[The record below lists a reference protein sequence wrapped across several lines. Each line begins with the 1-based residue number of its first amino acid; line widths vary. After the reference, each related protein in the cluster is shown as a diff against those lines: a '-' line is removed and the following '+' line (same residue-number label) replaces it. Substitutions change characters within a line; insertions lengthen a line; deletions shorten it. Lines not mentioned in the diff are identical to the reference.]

1 MGKQRVFG
9 CRFWVL
15 VAQAAAVMLL
25 GEPFCVQGAI
35 LYRDAVL
42 GTNPV
47 IYWPLDETGG
57 PPYPAAVDIAPL
69 AGANNAA
76 YLKHSDTNSVL
87 TLGQAGPRPTDGFLY
102 MPSDNKAPYA
112 NHPMTDQRGAG
123 TLYDALYTT
132 AGVPPT
138 AYTVQVWFKQESLS
152 TEYPTYIFGR
162 ANGIAGDDSQNRD
175 CIGIGS
181 GKFGTTSKKIY
192 FWDGQTVLNS
202 TSPQSVEAGKWYHL
216 VYIRDGNSFTT
227 YLNGKP
233 ALSGTV
239 AWRGGDGERLGIGM
253 RADKSEPFMSI
264 RGWYDEAAVWNRVL
278 TDAEVRSLYLA
289 AFPEYPRAILA
300 SLPYAY
306 WRLNEVV
313 GDNLAYDISGNGRD
327 QTLGDG
333 QPPNVTRSGSPPDV
347 GPRPTDTARN
357 GARLGGF
364 EPTNYA
370 PTIPIGKTGWTDND
384 YALVVHSTSPVVVP
398 DTQYTVEA
406 WIRPSNTTTYGL
418 VGYIF
423 HRRDFD
429 GSGRFGDALG
439 MGGTYQAGA
448 PAGALFYYNK
458 DTETAIWAP
467 NPTILQ
473 PNQWYHVAFV
483 RQGDA
488 IRVYIDGQLEFS
500 AIYPLPS
507 GTNFDQGT
515 WVFGGRSD
523 TNSLKWPGNIDEVAI
538 FGRALSQQEILAH
551 FNAAL
556 VPEPSTWILLL
567 LSGLAML
574 GFRMGKRR

>member
-1 MGKQRVFG
+1 MGKQQVFG

-15 VAQAAAVMLL
+15 VAQAAVMFL

-76 YLKHSDTNSVL
+76 YLKHSDSNSVL

-132 AGVPPT
+132 AGVTPT

-152 TEYPTYIFGR
+152 TEFPTYVFSR
-162 ANGIAGDDSQNRD
+162 ANGIAVDDTYLRD
-175 CIGIGS
+175 SLGIGS
-181 GKFGTTSKKIY
+181 GKYGTTAKKMF
-192 FWDGQTVLNS
+192 FWDGVNVISS
-202 TSPQSVEAGKWYHL
+202 TSPQSVEASKWYHF
-216 VYIRDGNSFTT
+216 VYIRNGDYFTT
-227 YLNGKP
+227 YLNGKQDIP
-233 ALSGTV
+233 WTYRP
-239 AWRGGDGERLGIGM
+239 WRTTTGDNNGNRLGIGM
-253 RADKSEPFMSI
+253 RPDKAEPCMSI

-278 TDAEVRSLYLA
+278 TEAEVRSLYLA
-289 AFPEYPRAILA
+289 AFPEYPKAILA
-300 SLPYAY
+300 SQPAAY

-327 QTLGDG
+327 QTLGNG
-333 QPPNVTRSGSPPDV
+333 QSPNVTRSGSPPDV

-398 DTQYTVEA
+398 DTQYTV
-406 WIRPSNTTTYGL
+406 
-418 VGYIF
+418 
-423 HRRDFD
+423 
-429 GSGRFGDALG
+429 
-439 MGGTYQAGA
+439 
-448 PAGALFYYNK
+448 
-458 DTETAIWAP
+458 
-467 NPTILQ
+467 
-473 PNQWYHVAFV
+473 
-483 RQGDA
+483 
-488 IRVYIDGQLEFS
+488 
-500 AIYPLPS
+500 
-507 GTNFDQGT
+507 
-515 WVFGGRSD
+515 
-523 TNSLKWPGNIDEVAI
+523 
-538 FGRALSQQEILAH
+538 
-551 FNAAL
+551 
-556 VPEPSTWILLL
+556 
-567 LSGLAML
+567 
-574 GFRMGKRR
+574 